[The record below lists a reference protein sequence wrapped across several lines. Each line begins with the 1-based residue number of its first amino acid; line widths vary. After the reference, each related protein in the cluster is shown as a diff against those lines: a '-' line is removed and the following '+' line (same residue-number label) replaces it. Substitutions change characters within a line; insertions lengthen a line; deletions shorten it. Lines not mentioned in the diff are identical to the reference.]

1 MLYSVIN
8 KKHMKKLII
17 TETGNKAHQSDAMKL
32 GWLIGTLSGTI
43 KWNDGL
49 SPDTRKFLFNEL
61 MSVLDPVKDGALV
74 DSIKASMGEWEF
86 EVREKTDVKTFSV
99 TEPNLLHE

>member
-1 MLYSVIN
+1 
-8 KKHMKKLII
+8 MKKLII
-17 TETGNKAHQSDAMKL
+17 TETGNKAHQSDASKL

-61 MSVLDPVKDGALV
+61 MSILHPVKDGALI

-86 EVREKTDVKTFSV
+86 EVREKKDIKTFSV

>member
-1 MLYSVIN
+1 
-8 KKHMKKLII
+8 MKKLVI

-49 SPDTRKFLFNEL
+49 SLDT
-61 MSVLDPVKDGALV
+61 
-74 DSIKASMGEWEF
+74 
-86 EVREKTDVKTFSV
+86 
-99 TEPNLLHE
+99 